1 MITCI
6 SSKTFML
13 KSLQTVRILLT
24 YTNNHILQTTE
35 KIERQCKTG
44 KKYLHIWH
52 RRSNRFTEDRN
63 NLQNF

>member
-1 MITCI
+1 MSIFIIFGLRRLNNMITCI

-13 KSLQTVRILLT
+13 KSLQTVRNLLT

-44 KKYLHIWH
+44 KKYLHI
-52 RRSNRFTEDRN
+52 
-63 NLQNF
+63 